1 LLLYKNAG
9 NISWLTADI
18 NISENYVKWEFKMI
32 NLSLN
37 EQLEVIEQLLKM
49 TTRRE
54 AEIAQLKTQLEV
66 YQSFDVDEEVFK
78 DDGRLGKIL
87 LLFSSRTIKDILQ
100 MMLERTGLYEVKT
113 IDDLEDIPSAFALF
127 SPDV

>member
-1 LLLYKNAG
+1 
-9 NISWLTADI
+9 
-18 NISENYVKWEFKMI
+18 MI